1 MNGFYLLAARFFL
14 NMATGNHLEM
24 VFFIMGK
31 SCFFIFHG
39 GGQSIAMFD
48 WRVAPSDWEKLPVI
62 SPWKMGFFLAN
73 FLGCLCWFRVESE
86 WMKNWDIIGNTM
98 KIHGYTEKTGFWYR
112 WPSYSWFTYWNCV
125 SIAMLLCQRI
135 LCVEVGWEWF
145 SKLQTHTKKRYPL
158 VI

>member
-62 SPWKMGFFLAN
+62 SP
-73 FLGCLCWFRVESE
+73 
-86 WMKNWDIIGNTM
+86 
-98 KIHGYTEKTGFWYR
+98 
-112 WPSYSWFTYWNCV
+112 
-125 SIAMLLCQRI
+125 
-135 LCVEVGWEWF
+135 
-145 SKLQTHTKKRYPL
+145 
-158 VI
+158 